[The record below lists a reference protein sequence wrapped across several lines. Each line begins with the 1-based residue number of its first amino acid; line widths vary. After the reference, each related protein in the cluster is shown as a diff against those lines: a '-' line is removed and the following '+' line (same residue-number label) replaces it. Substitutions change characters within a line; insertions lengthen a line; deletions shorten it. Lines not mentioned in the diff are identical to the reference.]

1 MSTCSQVTGWLDE
14 LRYNL
19 LSGMAIRSSGA
30 TENSMQATFIRDLFV
45 SRTTGKHAISMLG
58 VWVSKRKTRA
68 GSSQVSGSVPSG
80 RTIAVL
86 YKANLCGEGLVLIPE
101 YPSVTRG
108 RASFLLVETTTGNL
122 RHGKWGRP
130 LLTPCRTR
138 TNAFA
143 SAERSLRVLLDVEG
157 YTYQKPIFPPNP
169 NFALSQL
176 LSLFR
181 LTRHHGKPRR

>member
-1 MSTCSQVTGWLDE
+1 
-14 LRYNL
+14 
-19 LSGMAIRSSGA
+19 
-30 TENSMQATFIRDLFV
+30 MQATFIRDLLV
-45 SRTTGKHAISMLG
+45 SRTTGKHAVSMLS
-58 VWVSKRKTRA
+58 VWVSKRKARA
-68 GSSQVSGSVPSG
+68 DSSQVSGSVPSG

-108 RASFLLVETTTGNL
+108 RTSFLLVETTTGNL

-130 LLTPCRTR
+130 LLTSCRTR

-157 YTYQKPIFPPNP
+157 YTYQYLYIYSCVYCRCFPQPI
-169 NFALSQL
+169 
-176 LSLFR
+176 
-181 LTRHHGKPRR
+181 RRPWWSNSAWMLHNRTKFTN